1 MIDLL
6 TLFANNILPIF
17 LAAGSGYLLSKYLKV
32 IPRTISQVGFYI
44 FSPCL
49 VFMLLTNS
57 QLSGSAIL
65 QMSAFTV
72 VSMLAVGMLA
82 WLLGRLLRLE
92 RRMLVAVVMG
102 AMFGNSGNFGLSM
115 NMFAFGETA
124 LAHAS
129 VYFVTSA
136 MLTYTVG
143 VVLASLGK
151 SGLKEA
157 VVGLFK
163 VPGMYAVIVAMIFN
177 GYGWKLPLP
186 LDRTVTLLGNAA
198 IPILMVLIGVQL
210 ERAKWDGQPV
220 ALGLTN
226 IMRLVVAPVVAV
238 GFTLLFGLRGAALQA
253 AISESGTP
261 TAVLMTVLAT
271 EYDVEPSF
279 VTTAVF
285 TSTLLSPLTLTPL
298 LAMLGA

>member
-92 RRMLVAVVMG
+92 RRMLVAVIMG

-136 MLTYTVG
+136 MLTTQWV
-143 VVLASLGK
+143 
-151 SGLKEA
+151 
-157 VVGLFK
+157 
-163 VPGMYAVIVAMIFN
+163 
-177 GYGWKLPLP
+177 WCWPL
-186 LDRTVTLLGNAA
+186 
-198 IPILMVLIGVQL
+198 
-210 ERAKWDGQPV
+210 
-220 ALGLTN
+220 
-226 IMRLVVAPVVAV
+226 
-238 GFTLLFGLRGAALQA
+238 
-253 AISESGTP
+253 
-261 TAVLMTVLAT
+261 
-271 EYDVEPSF
+271 
-279 VTTAVF
+279 
-285 TSTLLSPLTLTPL
+285 
-298 LAMLGA
+298 